1 MRSLRLFRSH
11 EARRSALV
19 ALVGLLAALLVLAAV
34 FARLDV
40 FSTPAELRA
49 FLDSFGRATPV
60 AFVLLQAMQVVAAP
74 VPGQVLSFVSGYLFG
89 PLWGTAYSVLGASIG
104 SYAAFWLSRRYGRPY
119 VERIVADDAFEWFET
134 VTAENG
140 LLALFLVFLIPGL
153 PDDVLCFVAGLT
165 DLDLKK
171 MTVAAA
177 LGRIPGFFFAALAG
191 SNAAAGDYA
200 SAIVIAAALGL
211 AGLVCWVYRER
222 VRAALSRV

>member
-19 ALVGLLAALLVLAAV
+19 ALAAVLAALLVLAAV
-34 FARLDV
+34 LARLDV

-49 FLDSFGRATPV
+49 FLDSFGPATPV
-60 AFVLLQAMQVVAAP
+60 AFVLLQAMQVVVAP
-74 VPGQVLSFVSGYLFG
+74 IPGQVLSFVSGYLFG

-119 VERIVADDAFEWFET
+119 VERVVTADAFEWFEA
-134 VTAENG
+134 VTDDNG
-140 LLALFLVFLIPGL
+140 LLALFLIFLIPGL

-177 LGRIPGFFFAALAG
+177 LGRIPGFFLAALAG
-191 SNAAAGDYA
+191 SNAAAGDYTT
-200 SAIVIAAALGL
+200 AIVIAAVLGL

-222 VRAALSRV
+222 VRAFLTRV

>member
-11 EARRSALV
+11 ETRRSAVV
-19 ALVGLLAALLVLAAV
+19 ALATLLAALVVLTAV
-34 FARLDV
+34 FSRLGV

-49 FLDSFGRATPV
+49 FLGSFGRATPV

-89 PLWGTAYSVLGASIG
+89 PVWGTAYSVLGASIG
-104 SYAAFWLSRRYGRPY
+104 SYAAFWLSRTYGRPY
-119 VERIVADDAFEWFET
+119 AERVVAEDAFAWFET
-134 VTAENG
+134 VTDDNG

-153 PDDVLCFVAGLT
+153 PDDVVCFVAGLT
-165 DLDLKK
+165 DLDLTE
-171 MTVAAA
+171 MTVVAA
-177 LGRIPGFFFAALAG
+177 LGRLPGFFLAALAG

-200 SAIVIAAALGL
+200 SAVVIATALGL
-211 AGLVCWVYRER
+211 VGLVCWVYRER